1 MYNMSLQLTYFAA
14 KWEEHPEVSDM
25 IELQKRG
32 MVSPSSRDGESK
44 GGVKGH
50 TDSTSP
56 GVARGEATKVSV
68 STANKFELLMGGGS
82 NSDDDGD

>member
-1 MYNMSLQLTYFAA
+1 
-14 KWEEHPEVSDM
+14 M

-32 MVSPSSRDGESK
+32 MMSSSSRDGESK

-50 TDSTSP
+50 TDSASP
-56 GVARGEATKVSV
+56 GVARGQVTKVSISV